1 MRLSFPAALCAL
13 LISAFTCQAAG
24 LGDPEVNIPQRL
36 VEASV
41 NQDVAAGDPR
51 VAQTRDLIARVMKAT
66 GETEQSVAQV
76 CMRNARYIFDFSR
89 QRVGALEVLEALA
102 KHAPAGKPI
111 NDTTQRYF
119 NLRVK
124 EKLGHAEAL
133 AAMAAGK

>member
-1 MRLSFPAALCAL
+1 MRLSIPAALCAL
-13 LISAFTCQAAG
+13 LFSAVTCQAAG
-24 LGDPEVNIPQRL
+24 LGDPEINVPQRL
-36 VEASV
+36 VESSV

-51 VAQTRDLIARVMKAT
+51 VAQTRELIARVMKAT
-66 GETEQSVAQV
+66 GESEQSVAQV